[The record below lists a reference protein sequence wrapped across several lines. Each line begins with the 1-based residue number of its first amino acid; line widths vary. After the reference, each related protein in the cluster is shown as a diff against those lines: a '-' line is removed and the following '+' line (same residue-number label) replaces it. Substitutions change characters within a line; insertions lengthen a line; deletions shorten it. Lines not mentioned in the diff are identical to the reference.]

1 VNVDKFD
8 IAFYVTIAVIWIL
21 VTVSALPTA
30 PPPHDPL
37 LPEPPYSQM
46 RGSR

>member
-1 VNVDKFD
+1 MNKFD
-8 IAFYVTIAVIWIL
+8 IALYVITVVVLIL
-21 VTVSALPTA
+21 VTVIAVTTA
-30 PPPHDPL
+30 PPPHDPM

>member
-1 VNVDKFD
+1 M
-8 IAFYVTIAVIWIL
+8 AFLVFVGLIWL
-21 VTVSALPTA
+21 AFRVCAEV
-30 PPPHDPL
+30 PPPHDPM